1 MNIATVRHLPIP
13 EGESNHTLPYNNGVS
28 LHVGP
33 VRVLGGCAEA
43 EIKTI
48 RVLCVG
54 AIGRTSSARSSARPP
69 DAAKS
74 PHSLV
79 SVDRLPSRA
88 RAGRS
93 RRASAAPAAKRDTR
107 EGPRG
112 FTPLLLEPKSESLP
126 NFFPIVPQ
134 SLSYLLEFPVWVQG
148 ERIEGI
154 LTPLLDRNG

>member
-54 AIGRTSSARSSARPP
+54 AIGRTELRTELRT
-69 DAAKS
+69 AAGCCQIYA
-74 PHSLV
+74 HSLV

-88 RAGRS
+88 RAGRARIAVFWHKNGS
-93 RRASAAPAAKRDTR
+93 LAAGGRPS
-107 EGPRG
+107 
-112 FTPLLLEPKSESLP
+112 EPIKCL
-126 NFFPIVPQ
+126 IK
-134 SLSYLLEFPVWVQG
+134 
-148 ERIEGI
+148 
-154 LTPLLDRNG
+154 LLDEGN